1 MSTCQYLPPSTQ
13 IDVQASGIP
22 DVMIGALADLKEEK
36 DAGSSAM
43 PSLGAAL
50 LLSGREAANAGL
62 ASLSTS
68 IREPQP
74 WARPAS
80 QLPFPIKWL

>member
-1 MSTCQYLPPSTQ
+1 MT
-13 IDVQASGIP
+13 
-22 DVMIGALADLKEEK
+22 GALAGLMEKEE
-36 DAGSSAM
+36 AGSSAM

-68 IREPQP
+68 IRELLP
-74 WARPAS
+74 WARPDNYPPRS
-80 QLPFPIKWL
+80 NGCDSLT